1 MSGGSLVS
9 TLGSDVSL
17 SSALAV
23 TGMIALALLAAGWV
37 RYCGRMGRYVVNES
51 LEGGVGKG
59 SGVWSNAV
67 FDCCGPPGGL
77 NVCCYTCFCPCFAAA
92 EVARAGGR
100 NYWAS
105 WCCAMLPCCGGACT
119 LAVDRDQLGQ
129 RFEVPEPRTYCQSWC
144 CMLWCQACH
153 LAQMLN
159 HYKRVVNSTI
169 VGEDKRAAP
178 LPRGTVVTQ
187 LLEARQVAGPA
198 PHTATPA
205 ASAST
210 AAKASK
216 THPTHTLQQ
225 TTDKTATRTRTQGSA
240 GTALAVTQ
248 NQTSQFFVKPPAPQV
263 GKAGGA
269 VEAAPPPPPAV
280 TQEVL
285 ADLGILARHW
295 YNGKG
300 LVLAAWVP
308 RANGGAGELERAGQA
323 APGCILLEINGA
335 DVLREDF
342 SQVSATIKAASRPLA
357 LTFLRPLA
365 RRARGGLVLW
375 PDDVD
380 PDYGISK
387 DCLPLWCTR
396 AVLFV
401 LSCGLSALS
410 GGGGGGRGVA
420 AASVAPMPPP
430 PPPAPTLSAPA
441 AAGQPK
447 QDV

>member
-1 MSGGSLVS
+1 
-9 TLGSDVSL
+9 
-17 SSALAV
+17 
-23 TGMIALALLAAGWV
+23 
-37 RYCGRMGRYVVNES
+37 MGRYVVNES

-129 RFEVPEPRTYCQSWC
+129 RFEVPELRTYCQSWC

-225 TTDKTATRTRTQGSA
+225 TTDKTATRTRTQGGA

-269 VEAAPPPPPAV
+269 VEA
-280 TQEVL
+280 
-285 ADLGILARHW
+285 
-295 YNGKG
+295 
-300 LVLAAWVP
+300 
-308 RANGGAGELERAGQA
+308 GG
-323 APGCILLEINGA
+323 
-335 DVLREDF
+335 
-342 SQVSATIKAASRPLA
+342 
-357 LTFLRPLA
+357 
-365 RRARGGLVLW
+365 
-375 PDDVD
+375 
-380 PDYGISK
+380 
-387 DCLPLWCTR
+387 
-396 AVLFV
+396 
-401 LSCGLSALS
+401 
-410 GGGGGGRGVA
+410 
-420 AASVAPMPPP
+420 
-430 PPPAPTLSAPA
+430 PAPTPSHKRSSLTLGSLHATGTMVRGWFLRRGFPEPMAARGSLSGQGRQPRA
-441 AAGQPK
+441 AFYSKSMARTCSGRIFRRFRPP
-447 QDV
+447 